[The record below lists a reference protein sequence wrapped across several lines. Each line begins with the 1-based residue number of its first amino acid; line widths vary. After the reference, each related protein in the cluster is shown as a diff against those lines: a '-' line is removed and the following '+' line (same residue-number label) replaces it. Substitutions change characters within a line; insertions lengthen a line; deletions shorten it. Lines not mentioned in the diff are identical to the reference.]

1 MSPAHAFE
9 QSCLKRL
16 WYASPANS
24 PACSQQPALG
34 SAALPLHR
42 KLHCTQLPSPQGQP
56 RHWLRAQ
63 GTDFFLEKS
72 ILREAQ
78 DAQSCKRAEEEEGEL
93 WQSFENYSNPPLENQ
108 EENSMPLDPFR
119 WCVRDCTLSL
129 TCTMGFIQQTRK
141 QRRRE
146 GRIYSGKGE
155 NHIYKNESH
164 RHLMNH

>member
-1 MSPAHAFE
+1 MRALQTALPAHSSQHWDLQLCPCTENSTAP
-9 QSCLKRL
+9 S
-16 WYASPANS
+16 SP
-24 PACSQQPALG
+24 
-34 SAALPLHR
+34 LPR
-42 KLHCTQLPSPQGQP
+42 DS
-56 RHWLRAQ
+56 Q

-78 DAQSCKRAEEEEGEL
+78 DTQSCKRAEEEEGEL

-108 EENSMPLDPFR
+108 EENCMPLDPFR